1 MKKILFLSAIAASMG
16 VMTSCSQED
25 DYMPSSS
32 IDSNSIVFSTS
43 SAKANAKAATRSA
56 VTLNSINKFT
66 VSAVNA
72 DKTPFFSS
80 VLFDYNSVAGVFQS
94 TPNYYWPLSG
104 SLSYYAISD
113 PGTVSTRMFL
123 TTSIRSGMAR
133 LTL

>member
-1 MKKILFLSAIAASMG
+1 MKKFLFLAAIAASMG

-72 DKTPFFSS
+72 DKTPFFQFRS
-80 VLFDYNSVAGVFQS
+80 V
-94 TPNYYWPLSG
+94 
-104 SLSYYAISD
+104 
-113 PGTVSTRMFL
+113 
-123 TTSIRSGMAR
+123 
-133 LTL
+133 